1 MGFLDFIHVVVLP
14 VQSFVY
20 TAPAITSDQDELIT
34 TDQARLRLHLSSGED
49 LKAASI
55 TSTPACFVSCSKL
68 RAELGGRARSRVD
81 DLRRAIISSTEMLVV
96 MSVHALCGEA
106 LRHETV
112 RSLEC
117 TDRELFR
124 YQRQMQATSHVYRL

>member
-1 MGFLDFIHVVVLP
+1 MGLLDFSHVVVLP

-81 DLRRAIISSTEMLVV
+81 DLRRAGT
-96 MSVHALCGEA
+96 A
-106 LRHETV
+106 LRSLTV
-112 RSLEC
+112 RCHWQFAIIRRNNRIALAPTQPLTKTLVSSAALKC
-117 TDRELFR
+117 
-124 YQRQMQATSHVYRL
+124 SS